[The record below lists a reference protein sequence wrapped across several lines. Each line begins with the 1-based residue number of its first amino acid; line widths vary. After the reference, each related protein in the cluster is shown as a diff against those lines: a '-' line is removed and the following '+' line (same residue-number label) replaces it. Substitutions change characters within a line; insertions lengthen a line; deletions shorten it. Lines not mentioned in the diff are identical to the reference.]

1 MLDFWS
7 SDQLYSYL
15 GTKMNRN
22 VWLLSLCQALLM
34 TGNILLIS
42 VIGLIGKQIAPSVSM
57 ITLPV
62 ALQFLGLMTAT
73 IPASLIS
80 GKLGRKRGF
89 SIGNVVGITGAS
101 LATYAL
107 SQQHFYLFCFA
118 TFLLGIGIGFG
129 TLYRFAA
136 IEVCDENARH
146 RAISISMAGG
156 VLAAV
161 LGPNLAIM
169 SQQWSADGLY
179 IGAFASLIGLNILAL
194 ALLQTIQFP
203 KVSFNSQAPKTD
215 PLSLIVKAPNFI
227 GAVFAAM
234 VAYAVMNILMTATP
248 LAMIGCGFDFTK
260 AAGVIEWHVLGMF
273 VPAFFTGSLIE
284 KFGSRMM
291 ILAGGVLFV
300 VSIAI
305 NIHGV
310 SIWHFRAALVVLGV
324 GWNFMFIA
332 ATGLFSQSYQSQNKA
347 KAQAFNEFVVF
358 GCVTVTALL
367 SGWLESTVGWQNLNI
382 YVLPFV
388 LAVILLFAFSARK
401 SRIQKQPV

>member
-1 MLDFWS
+1 
-7 SDQLYSYL
+7 
-15 GTKMNRN
+15 MNRN

-62 ALQFLGLMTAT
+62 ALQFLGLMAAT

-89 SIGNVVGITGAS
+89 RIGNVVGITGAS

-169 SQQWSADGLY
+169 SQQWSQDGLY

-194 ALLQTIQFP
+194 LILQTIQFP
-203 KVSFNSQAPKTD
+203 KVSFNNQAPKAD
-215 PLSLIVKAPNFI
+215 PLSVIVKAPNFI

-300 VSIAI
+300 VCIAI
-305 NIHGV
+305 NIHGE

-332 ATGLFSQSYQSQNKA
+332 ATGLFSQSYQPQNKA

-367 SGWLESTVGWQNLNI
+367 SGWLESTAGWQNLNI

>member
-1 MLDFWS
+1 
-7 SDQLYSYL
+7 
-15 GTKMNRN
+15 MNRN

-42 VIGLIGKQIAPSVSM
+42 VIGLIGKQIAPSASM

-62 ALQFLGLMTAT
+62 ALQFLGLMAAT

-89 SIGNVVGITGAS
+89 SIGNLVGITGAS

-107 SQQHFYLFCFA
+107 LQQSFYLFCFA

-169 SQQWSADGLY
+169 SQQWSQDGLY

-194 ALLQTIQFP
+194 VILQTIQFP
-203 KVSFNSQAPKTD
+203 KVSFSNQTPKSD
-215 PLSLIVKAPNFI
+215 PLSAIVKAPNFV

-291 ILAGGVLFV
+291 ILAGGILFV
-300 VSIAI
+300 FCIAI
-305 NIHGV
+305 NIHGE
-310 SIWHFRAALVVLGV
+310 SIWHFRAALVLLGV

-332 ATGLFSQSYQSQNKA
+332 ATGLFSQSYQPQNKA

-367 SGWLESTVGWQNLNI
+367 SGWLESTAGWQNLNI

-401 SRIQKQPV
+401 SRIQNQPV

>member
-1 MLDFWS
+1 
-7 SDQLYSYL
+7 
-15 GTKMNRN
+15 MNRN

-62 ALQFLGLMTAT
+62 ALQFLGLMAAT

-169 SQQWSADGLY
+169 SQQWSEDGLY

-194 ALLQTIQFP
+194 LILQTIQFP
-203 KVSFNSQAPKTD
+203 KVSFNSQAPKSD
-215 PLSLIVKAPNFI
+215 PLSVIVKAPNFI

-291 ILAGGVLFV
+291 ILAGGILFV
-300 VSIAI
+300 VCIAI
-305 NIHGV
+305 NIHGE

-367 SGWLESTVGWQNLNI
+367 SGWLESTAGWQNLNI

-388 LAVILLFAFSARK
+388 LAVIILFAFSGRK
-401 SRIQKQPV
+401 SRLQKQPV

>member
-1 MLDFWS
+1 
-7 SDQLYSYL
+7 
-15 GTKMNRN
+15 MNRN

-62 ALQFLGLMTAT
+62 ALQFLGLMAAT

-169 SQQWSADGLY
+169 SQQWSQDGLY
-179 IGAFASLIGLNILAL
+179 IGAFASLIGLNVLAL
-194 ALLQTIQFP
+194 LILQTIQFP
-203 KVSFNSQAPKTD
+203 KASFNSQAPKSD
-215 PLSLIVKAPNFI
+215 PLSVIVKAPNFI

-273 VPAFFTGSLIE
+273 VPAFFTGSFIE

-291 ILAGGVLFV
+291 ILAGGILFV
-300 VSIAI
+300 FCIAI
-305 NIHGV
+305 NIHGE
-310 SIWHFRAALVVLGV
+310 SIWHFRAALVLLGV

-332 ATGLFSQSYQSQNKA
+332 ATGLFSQSYQPQNKA

-367 SGWLESTVGWQNLNI
+367 SGWLESTAGWQNLNI

>member
-1 MLDFWS
+1 
-7 SDQLYSYL
+7 
-15 GTKMNRN
+15 MNRN
-22 VWLLSLCQALLM
+22 VWILSLCQALLM

-42 VIGLIGKQIAPSVSM
+42 VIGLIGKQIAPSQSM

-62 ALQFLGLMTAT
+62 ALQFLGLMAAT

-89 SIGNVVGITGAS
+89 SIGNIVGISGAS
-101 LATYAL
+101 LATFAL
-107 SQQHFYLFCFA
+107 STHNFYLFCFA

-136 IEVCDENARH
+136 IEVCSEDARH

-161 LGPNLAIM
+161 LGPNLAVM
-169 SQQWSADGLY
+169 SQQWSQDGLY
-179 IGAFASLIGLNILAL
+179 IGAFASLIGLNVL
-194 ALLQTIQFP
+194 ALLILQTVQFP
-203 KVSFNSQAPKTD
+203 KFNLTTQQVKPD
-215 PLSLIVKAPNFI
+215 PVRTMIKAPNFV

-273 VPAFFTGSLIE
+273 VPAFFTGGLIE
-284 KFGSRMM
+284 KFGAKRM
-291 ILAGGVLFV
+291 ILAGAVLFLLC
-300 VSIAI
+300 IAI
-305 NIHGV
+305 NIHGE
-310 SIWHFRAALVVLGV
+310 SIWHFRSALVLLGV

-332 ATGLFSQSYQSQNKA
+332 ATGLFSQSYQAKNKS
-347 KAQAFNEFVVF
+347 KAQALNEFVVF
-358 GCVTVTALL
+358 SCVSVTALL
-367 SGWLESTVGWQNLNI
+367 SGWLESTIGWQMLNI

-388 LAVILLFAFSARK
+388 LLVIMVFAFSAK
-401 SRIQKQPV
+401 KASRPSLTQ

>member
-7 SDQLYSYL
+7 SDQLCSYL

-62 ALQFLGLMTAT
+62 ALQFLGLMAAT

-203 KVSFNSQAPKTD
+203 KVSFNSQAPKAD
-215 PLSLIVKAPNFI
+215 PLSVIVKAPNFI

-367 SGWLESTVGWQNLNI
+367 SGWLESTVGWQNLNV

>member
-1 MLDFWS
+1 
-7 SDQLYSYL
+7 
-15 GTKMNRN
+15 MNRN

-62 ALQFLGLMTAT
+62 ALQFLGLMAAT

-169 SQQWSADGLY
+169 SQQWSQDGLY

-194 ALLQTIQFP
+194 LILQTIQFP
-203 KVSFNSQAPKTD
+203 KVSFNSQAPKSD
-215 PLSLIVKAPNFI
+215 PLSVIVKAPNFI

-234 VAYAVMNILMTATP
+234 VAYAVMNILMTVTP

-284 KFGSRMM
+284 RFGSRMM
-291 ILAGGVLFV
+291 ILAGGILFV
-300 VSIAI
+300 VCIAI
-305 NIHGV
+305 NIHGE

-347 KAQAFNEFVVF
+347 KAQAFNEFIVF
-358 GCVTVTALL
+358 GCVTITAML
-367 SGWLESTVGWQNLNI
+367 SGWLESTAGWQNLNI

>member
-1 MLDFWS
+1 
-7 SDQLYSYL
+7 
-15 GTKMNRN
+15 MNRN
-22 VWLLSLCQALLM
+22 VWILSLCQALLM

-42 VIGLIGKQIAPSVSM
+42 VIGLIGKQIAPSQSM

-62 ALQFLGLMTAT
+62 ALQFLGLMAAT

-89 SIGNVVGITGAS
+89 SIGNIVGISGAS
-101 LATYAL
+101 LATFAL
-107 SQQHFYLFCFA
+107 STHHFYLFCFA

-136 IEVCDENARH
+136 IEVCSEDARH

-161 LGPNLAIM
+161 LGPNLAVM
-169 SQQWSADGLY
+169 SQQWSQDGLY
-179 IGAFASLIGLNILAL
+179 IGAFASLIGLNVLAL
-194 ALLQTIQFP
+194 IILQTVQFP
-203 KVSFNSQAPKTD
+203 KFNLTTQQVQPD
-215 PLSLIVKAPNFI
+215 PVRTMIKAPNFV

-234 VAYAVMNILMTATP
+234 VSYAVMNILMTATP

-273 VPAFFTGSLIE
+273 VPAFFTGGLIE
-284 KFGSRMM
+284 KFGAKRM
-291 ILAGGVLFV
+291 ILAGAVLFLLC
-300 VSIAI
+300 IAI
-305 NIHGV
+305 NIHGE
-310 SIWHFRAALVVLGV
+310 SIWHFRSALVLLGV

-332 ATGLFSQSYQSQNKA
+332 ATGLFSQSYQAKNKS
-347 KAQAFNEFVVF
+347 KAQALNEFVVF
-358 GCVTVTALL
+358 SCVSVTALL
-367 SGWLESTVGWQNLNI
+367 SGWLESTVGWQMLNI

-388 LAVILLFAFSARK
+388 LLVIMVFAFSAK
-401 SRIQKQPV
+401 KASSPSVTQ

>member
-1 MLDFWS
+1 
-7 SDQLYSYL
+7 
-15 GTKMNRN
+15 MNRN

-42 VIGLIGKQIAPSVSM
+42 VIGLIGQQIAPSPSM

-62 ALQFLGLMTAT
+62 ALQFLGLMAAT

-89 SIGNVVGITGAS
+89 SIGNIVGITGAS
-101 LATYAL
+101 LATFAL
-107 SQQHFYLFCFA
+107 YQQQFYLFCFA

-136 IEVCDENARH
+136 IEVCNEDARH

-169 SQQWSADGLY
+169 SQQWSQDGLY
-179 IGAFASLIGLNILAL
+179 IGAFASLIVLNIIAL
-194 ALLQTIQFP
+194 VILQTIQFP
-203 KVSFNSQAPKTD
+203 KPQSAQSSVASD
-215 PLSLIVKAPNFI
+215 SLKEIIKRPNFAV
-227 GAVFAAM
+227 AVFAAM
-234 VAYAVMNILMTATP
+234 VSYAVMNILMTATP

-273 VPAFFTGSLIE
+273 VPAFFTGRLIE
-284 KFGSRMM
+284 KFGARLM
-291 ILAGGVLFV
+291 ILIGGLLFV
-300 VSIAI
+300 ACIVV
-305 NIHGV
+305 NIHGQ
-310 SIWHFRAALVVLGV
+310 SIWHFRVALVLLGV
-324 GWNFMFIA
+324 GWNFMFIS
-332 ATGLFSQSYQSQNKA
+332 ATGLFSQSYQSKNKA
-347 KAQAFNEFVVF
+347 KAQAFNEFMVF

-367 SGWLESTVGWQNLNI
+367 SGWLESTVGWKNLNI

-388 LAVILLFAFSARK
+388 LAVIVLFVFGAK
-401 SRIQKQPV
+401 QNKHQKQMG

>member
-1 MLDFWS
+1 
-7 SDQLYSYL
+7 
-15 GTKMNRN
+15 MNRN

-62 ALQFLGLMTAT
+62 ALQFLGLMAAT

-89 SIGNVVGITGAS
+89 SIGNVVGISGAS

-107 SQQHFYLFCFA
+107 SQQNFYLFFFA

-194 ALLQTIQFP
+194 LILQTIQFP
-203 KVSFNSQAPKTD
+203 KVSFNSQAPKAD
-215 PLSLIVKAPNFI
+215 PLGVIVKAPNFI

-284 KFGSRMM
+284 RFGSRMM
-291 ILAGGVLFV
+291 ILAGGILFV
-300 VSIAI
+300 VCIAI
-305 NIHGV
+305 NIHGE

-347 KAQAFNEFVVF
+347 KAQAFNEFIVF
-358 GCVTVTALL
+358 GCVTITAML
-367 SGWLESTVGWQNLNI
+367 SGWLESTAGWQNLNI

>member
-1 MLDFWS
+1 
-7 SDQLYSYL
+7 
-15 GTKMNRN
+15 MNRN

-42 VIGLIGKQIAPSVSM
+42 VIGLIGKQIAPSASM

-62 ALQFLGLMTAT
+62 ALQFLGLMAAT

-89 SIGNVVGITGAS
+89 SIGNVVGISGAS

-146 RAISISMAGG
+146 RAISLSMAGG

-169 SQQWSADGLY
+169 SQQWSEDGLY

-194 ALLQTIQFP
+194 IILQTIQFP
-203 KVSFNSQAPKTD
+203 KVSFNSQAPKAD
-215 PLSLIVKAPNFI
+215 PLSVIVKAPNFI
-227 GAVFAAM
+227 VAVFAAM

-273 VPAFFTGSLIE
+273 LPAFFTGSLIE

-347 KAQAFNEFVVF
+347 KAQAFNEFIVF
-358 GCVTVTALL
+358 GCVTFTALL
-367 SGWLESTVGWQNLNI
+367 SGWLESTAGWQNLNI

-388 LAVILLFAFSARK
+388 LAVIILFAFSARK
-401 SRIQKQPV
+401 SRLQKQPV

>member
-1 MLDFWS
+1 
-7 SDQLYSYL
+7 
-15 GTKMNRN
+15 MNRN

-62 ALQFLGLMTAT
+62 ALQFLGLMAAT

-194 ALLQTIQFP
+194 ALLQTIKFP
-203 KVSFNSQAPKTD
+203 KVSFNSQAPKAD
-215 PLSLIVKAPNFI
+215 PLSVIVKAPNFI

-332 ATGLFSQSYQSQNKA
+332 ATGLFSQSYQAQNKA

-367 SGWLESTVGWQNLNI
+367 SGWLESTVGWQNLNV

>member
-1 MLDFWS
+1 
-7 SDQLYSYL
+7 
-15 GTKMNRN
+15 MNRN

-62 ALQFLGLMTAT
+62 ALQFLGLMAAT

-169 SQQWSADGLY
+169 SQQWSQDGLY

-194 ALLQTIQFP
+194 LILQTIQFP
-203 KVSFNSQAPKTD
+203 RVSFNSQAPKAD
-215 PLSLIVKAPNFI
+215 PLGVIVKAPNFI

-273 VPAFFTGSLIE
+273 VPAFFTGALIE

-291 ILAGGVLFV
+291 ILAGGILFV
-300 VSIAI
+300 VCIAI
-305 NIHGV
+305 NIHGE

-324 GWNFMFIA
+324 GWNLMFIA

-358 GCVTVTALL
+358 GCVTITAML
-367 SGWLESTVGWQNLNI
+367 SGWLESTAGWQNLNF

-401 SRIQKQPV
+401 SRVQKQPV

>member
-7 SDQLYSYL
+7 SDQLCSYL

-62 ALQFLGLMTAT
+62 ALQFLGLMAAT

-203 KVSFNSQAPKTD
+203 KVSFNSQAPKAD
-215 PLSLIVKAPNFI
+215 PLSVIVKAPNFI

-291 ILAGGVLFV
+291 ILVGGVLFV

-332 ATGLFSQSYQSQNKA
+332 ATGLFSQSYQAQNKA

-367 SGWLESTVGWQNLNI
+367 SGWLESTVGWQNLNV

>member
-1 MLDFWS
+1 
-7 SDQLYSYL
+7 
-15 GTKMNRN
+15 MNRN

-62 ALQFLGLMTAT
+62 ALQFLGLMAAT

-107 SQQHFYLFCFA
+107 FQQHFYLFCFA

-203 KVSFNSQAPKTD
+203 KVSFNRQAPKAD
-215 PLSLIVKAPNFI
+215 PLSVIVKAPNFI

-332 ATGLFSQSYQSQNKA
+332 ATGLFSQSYQPQNKA

-367 SGWLESTVGWQNLNI
+367 SGWLESTAGWQNLNI

>member
-1 MLDFWS
+1 
-7 SDQLYSYL
+7 
-15 GTKMNRN
+15 MNRN

-62 ALQFLGLMTAT
+62 ALQFLGLMAAT

-107 SQQHFYLFCFA
+107 SQQNFYLFCFA

-169 SQQWSADGLY
+169 SQQWSQDGLY

-194 ALLQTIQFP
+194 LILQTIQFP
-203 KVSFNSQAPKTD
+203 KVSFNSQAPKSD
-215 PLSLIVKAPNFI
+215 PLSVIVKSPNFI

-291 ILAGGVLFV
+291 ILVGGVLFV
-300 VSIAI
+300 VCIAI
-305 NIHGV
+305 NIHGE

-358 GCVTVTALL
+358 GCVTITAML
-367 SGWLESTVGWQNLNI
+367 SGWLESTAGWQNLNI

-401 SRIQKQPV
+401 SHIQKQPV

>member
-1 MLDFWS
+1 
-7 SDQLYSYL
+7 
-15 GTKMNRN
+15 MNRN
-22 VWLLSLCQALLM
+22 VWILSLCQALLM

-42 VIGLIGKQIAPSVSM
+42 VIGLIGKQIAPSQSM

-62 ALQFLGLMTAT
+62 ALQFLGLMAAT

-89 SIGNVVGITGAS
+89 SIGNIVGISGAS
-101 LATYAL
+101 LATFAL
-107 SQQHFYLFCFA
+107 STHNFYLFCFA

-136 IEVCDENARH
+136 IEVCSEDARH

-161 LGPNLAIM
+161 LGPNLAVM
-169 SQQWSADGLY
+169 SQQWSQDGLY
-179 IGAFASLIGLNILAL
+179 IGAFASLIGLNVL
-194 ALLQTIQFP
+194 ALLILQTVQFP
-203 KVSFNSQAPKTD
+203 KFSLTTQQVKPD
-215 PLSLIVKAPNFI
+215 PVRTMIKAPNFV

-273 VPAFFTGSLIE
+273 VPAFFTGGLIE
-284 KFGSRMM
+284 KFGAKRM
-291 ILAGGVLFV
+291 ILAGAVLFLLC
-300 VSIAI
+300 IAI
-305 NIHGV
+305 NIHGE
-310 SIWHFRAALVVLGV
+310 SIWHFRSALVLLGV

-332 ATGLFSQSYQSQNKA
+332 ATGLFSQSYQAKNKS
-347 KAQAFNEFVVF
+347 KAQALNEFVVF
-358 GCVTVTALL
+358 SCVSVTALL
-367 SGWLESTVGWQNLNI
+367 SGWLESTVGWQMLNI

-388 LAVILLFAFSARK
+388 LLVIMVFAFSAK
-401 SRIQKQPV
+401 KASRPSLTQ

>member
-1 MLDFWS
+1 
-7 SDQLYSYL
+7 
-15 GTKMNRN
+15 MNRN

-62 ALQFLGLMTAT
+62 ALQFLGLMAAT

-107 SQQHFYLFCFA
+107 SQQNFYLFCFA

-169 SQQWSADGLY
+169 SQQWSQDGLY

-194 ALLQTIQFP
+194 LILQTIQFP
-203 KVSFNSQAPKTD
+203 KVSFNSQAPKSD
-215 PLSLIVKAPNFI
+215 PLSVIVKAPNFI

-300 VSIAI
+300 VCIAI
-305 NIHGV
+305 NIHGE

-358 GCVTVTALL
+358 GCVTITAML
-367 SGWLESTVGWQNLNI
+367 SGWLESTAGWQNLNI

-401 SRIQKQPV
+401 SHIQKQPV

>member
-1 MLDFWS
+1 
-7 SDQLYSYL
+7 
-15 GTKMNRN
+15 MNRN
-22 VWLLSLCQALLM
+22 VWILSLCQALLM

-42 VIGLIGKQIAPSVSM
+42 VIGLIGKQIAPSQSM

-62 ALQFLGLMTAT
+62 ALQFLGLMAAT

-89 SIGNVVGITGAS
+89 SIGNLVGISGAS
-101 LATYAL
+101 LATFAL
-107 SQQHFYLFCFA
+107 STQHFYLFCFA

-136 IEVCDENARH
+136 IEVCSEEARH

-161 LGPNLAIM
+161 LGPNLAVM
-169 SQQWSADGLY
+169 SQQWSQDGLY
-179 IGAFASLIGLNILAL
+179 IGAFASLIGLNVLAL
-194 ALLQTIQFP
+194 VILQTVQFP
-203 KVSFNSQAPKTD
+203 KFSLANQHAKTD
-215 PLSLIVKAPNFI
+215 SVRTMIKAPNFI

-273 VPAFFTGSLIE
+273 VPAFFTGGLIE
-284 KFGSRMM
+284 RFGAKRM
-291 ILAGGVLFV
+291 ILAGAVLFLLC
-300 VSIAI
+300 IAI
-305 NIHGV
+305 NIHGE
-310 SIWHFRAALVVLGV
+310 SIWHFRAALVLLGI

-332 ATGLFSQSYQSQNKA
+332 ATGLFSQSYQAKNKS
-347 KAQAFNEFVVF
+347 KAQALNEFVVF
-358 GCVTVTALL
+358 SCVSITALL
-367 SGWLESTVGWQNLNI
+367 SGWLESTVGWKMLNI

-388 LAVILLFAFSARK
+388 LLVIMVFAFSVKKA
-401 SRIQKQPV
+401 SRPSVTQ

>member
-1 MLDFWS
+1 
-7 SDQLYSYL
+7 
-15 GTKMNRN
+15 MNRN

-62 ALQFLGLMTAT
+62 ALQFLGLMAAT

-107 SQQHFYLFCFA
+107 SQQNFYLFCFA

-194 ALLQTIQFP
+194 LILQTIQFP
-203 KVSFNSQAPKTD
+203 KVSFNSQAPKSD
-215 PLSLIVKAPNFI
+215 PLSVIVKSPNFI

-300 VSIAI
+300 VCIAI
-305 NIHGV
+305 NIHGE

-358 GCVTVTALL
+358 GCVTITAML
-367 SGWLESTVGWQNLNI
+367 SGWLESTAGWQNLNI

-401 SRIQKQPV
+401 SHIQKQPV

>member
-1 MLDFWS
+1 
-7 SDQLYSYL
+7 
-15 GTKMNRN
+15 MNRN

-42 VIGLIGKQIAPSVSM
+42 VIGLIGKQIAPSASM

-62 ALQFLGLMTAT
+62 ALQFLGLMAAT

-89 SIGNVVGITGAS
+89 SIGNLVGITGAS

-107 SQQHFYLFCFA
+107 LQQNFYLFCFA

-156 VLAAV
+156 VLAAI

-169 SQQWSADGLY
+169 SQQWSQDGLY

-194 ALLQTIQFP
+194 VILQTIQFP
-203 KVSFNSQAPKTD
+203 KVSFSNQTPKSD
-215 PLSLIVKAPNFI
+215 PLSAIIKAPNFV

-291 ILAGGVLFV
+291 ILAGGILFV
-300 VSIAI
+300 FCIAI
-305 NIHGV
+305 NIHGE
-310 SIWHFRAALVVLGV
+310 SIWHFRAALVLLGV

-332 ATGLFSQSYQSQNKA
+332 ATGLFSQSYQPQNKA

-367 SGWLESTVGWQNLNI
+367 SGWLESTAGWQNLNI

-401 SRIQKQPV
+401 SRIQNQPV

>member
-1 MLDFWS
+1 
-7 SDQLYSYL
+7 
-15 GTKMNRN
+15 MNRN

-62 ALQFLGLMTAT
+62 ALQFLGLMAAT

-169 SQQWSADGLY
+169 SQQWSQDGLY

-194 ALLQTIQFP
+194 LILQTIQFP
-203 KVSFNSQAPKTD
+203 KVSFNSQAPKAD
-215 PLSLIVKAPNFI
+215 PLSVIVKAPNFI

-284 KFGSRMM
+284 KFGSRTM

-300 VSIAI
+300 VCIAI
-305 NIHGV
+305 NIHGE
-310 SIWHFRAALVVLGV
+310 SIWHFRAALVVLGI

-367 SGWLESTVGWQNLNI
+367 SGWLESTAGWQNLNI

>member
-1 MLDFWS
+1 
-7 SDQLYSYL
+7 
-15 GTKMNRN
+15 MNRN

-62 ALQFLGLMTAT
+62 ALQFLGLMAAT

-161 LGPNLAIM
+161 LGPNLAIR

-203 KVSFNSQAPKTD
+203 KVSFNSQAPKAD
-215 PLSLIVKAPNFI
+215 PLSVIVKAPNFI

-332 ATGLFSQSYQSQNKA
+332 ATGLFSQSYQAQNKA

-367 SGWLESTVGWQNLNI
+367 SGWLESTVGWQNLNV

>member
-1 MLDFWS
+1 
-7 SDQLYSYL
+7 
-15 GTKMNRN
+15 MNRN

-62 ALQFLGLMTAT
+62 ALQFLGLMAAT

-203 KVSFNSQAPKTD
+203 KISFNSQAPKAD
-215 PLSLIVKAPNFI
+215 PLSVIVKAPNFV

-305 NIHGV
+305 NIHGE

-332 ATGLFSQSYQSQNKA
+332 ATGLFSQSYQAQNKA

-367 SGWLESTVGWQNLNI
+367 SGWLESTVGWQNLNV

-401 SRIQKQPV
+401 SHIQKQPV

>member
-1 MLDFWS
+1 
-7 SDQLYSYL
+7 
-15 GTKMNRN
+15 MNRN

-62 ALQFLGLMTAT
+62 ALQFLGLMAAT

-169 SQQWSADGLY
+169 SQQWSQDGLY

-194 ALLQTIQFP
+194 LILQTIQFP
-203 KVSFNSQAPKTD
+203 KVSFNNQAPKAD
-215 PLSLIVKAPNFI
+215 PLSVIVKAPNFI

-300 VSIAI
+300 VCIAI
-305 NIHGV
+305 NIHGE

-367 SGWLESTVGWQNLNI
+367 SGWLESTAGWQNLNI

>member
-1 MLDFWS
+1 
-7 SDQLYSYL
+7 
-15 GTKMNRN
+15 MNRN

-62 ALQFLGLMTAT
+62 ALQFLGLMAAT

-107 SQQHFYLFCFA
+107 SQQNFYLFCFA

-194 ALLQTIQFP
+194 LILQTIQFP
-203 KVSFNSQAPKTD
+203 KVSFNSQAPKAD
-215 PLSLIVKAPNFI
+215 PLGVIVKAPNFI

-291 ILAGGVLFV
+291 ILAGGILFV

-305 NIHGV
+305 NIHGE

-347 KAQAFNEFVVF
+347 KAQAFNEFIVF
-358 GCVTVTALL
+358 GCVTITAML
-367 SGWLESTVGWQNLNI
+367 SGWLESTAGWQNLNI

>member
-1 MLDFWS
+1 
-7 SDQLYSYL
+7 
-15 GTKMNRN
+15 MNRN

-42 VIGLIGKQIAPSVSM
+42 VIALIGKKIAPSTSM

-62 ALQFLGLMTAT
+62 ALQFLGLMSAT

-80 GKLGRKRGF
+80 GKLGRKKGF

-101 LATYAL
+101 LATFSL
-107 SQQHFYLFCFA
+107 TQQNFYLFCFA

-136 IEVCDENARH
+136 IEVCDANARH
-146 RAISISMAGG
+146 RAISMSMAGG
-156 VLAAV
+156 VLAAI

-169 SQQWSADGLY
+169 SQQWSQDGLY
-179 IGAFASLIGLNILAL
+179 IGAFGSLIVLNILAL
-194 ALLQTIQFP
+194 VILQTISFP
-203 KVSFNSQAPKTD
+203 TVSSSTNTTKADK
-215 PLSLIVKAPNFI
+215 LSTIIKAPNFI
-227 GAVFAAM
+227 VAVFAAM

-248 LAMIGCGFDFTK
+248 LAMIGCGFNFTK

-273 VPAFFTGSLIE
+273 APAFFTGRLIE
-284 KFGSRMM
+284 LFGARMM
-291 ILAGGVLFV
+291 ILLGGLLFV
-300 VSIAI
+300 ACIAI
-305 NIHGV
+305 NIHGQ
-310 SIWHFRAALVVLGV
+310 SIWHFRAALVLLGV

-332 ATGLFSQSYQSQNKA
+332 ATGLFSQSYKESNKP
-347 KAQAFNEFVVF
+347 KAQAFNECVVF
-358 GCVTVTALL
+358 SCVTITALL

-388 LAVILLFAFSARK
+388 LMVIGLFAWDVKK
-401 SRIQKQPV
+401 SQVSGVA

>member
-1 MLDFWS
+1 
-7 SDQLYSYL
+7 
-15 GTKMNRN
+15 MNRN

-62 ALQFLGLMTAT
+62 ALQFLGLMAAT

-169 SQQWSADGLY
+169 SQQWSQDGLY

-194 ALLQTIQFP
+194 LILQTIQFP
-203 KVSFNSQAPKTD
+203 KVSFNSQAPKSD
-215 PLSLIVKAPNFI
+215 PLSVIVKAPNFI

-300 VSIAI
+300 VCIAI
-305 NIHGV
+305 NIHGE

-358 GCVTVTALL
+358 GCVTITAML
-367 SGWLESTVGWQNLNI
+367 SGWLESTAGWQNLNI

-401 SRIQKQPV
+401 SHIQKQPV

>member
-1 MLDFWS
+1 
-7 SDQLYSYL
+7 
-15 GTKMNRN
+15 MNRN

-62 ALQFLGLMTAT
+62 ALQFLGLMAAT

-107 SQQHFYLFCFA
+107 SQQNFYLFCFA

-169 SQQWSADGLY
+169 SQQWSQDGLY

-194 ALLQTIQFP
+194 LILQTIQFP
-203 KVSFNSQAPKTD
+203 KVSFNSQAPKSD
-215 PLSLIVKAPNFI
+215 PLSVIVKAPNFI

-300 VSIAI
+300 VCIAI
-305 NIHGV
+305 NIHGE

-347 KAQAFNEFVVF
+347 KAQAFNEFIVF
-358 GCVTVTALL
+358 GCVTITAML
-367 SGWLESTVGWQNLNI
+367 SGWLESTAGWQNLNI

>member
-7 SDQLYSYL
+7 SDQLCSYL

-62 ALQFLGLMTAT
+62 ALQFLGLMAAT

-203 KVSFNSQAPKTD
+203 KVSFNSQAPKAD
-215 PLSLIVKAPNFI
+215 PLSVIVKAPNFI

-332 ATGLFSQSYQSQNKA
+332 ATGLFSQSYQAQNKA

-367 SGWLESTVGWQNLNI
+367 SGWLESTVGWQNLNV

-401 SRIQKQPV
+401 SRIHKQPV

>member
-1 MLDFWS
+1 
-7 SDQLYSYL
+7 
-15 GTKMNRN
+15 MNRN

-62 ALQFLGLMTAT
+62 ALQFLGLMAAT

-107 SQQHFYLFCFA
+107 SQQNFYLFCFA

-146 RAISISMAGG
+146 RAISISMVGG

-194 ALLQTIQFP
+194 LILQTIQFP
-203 KVSFNSQAPKTD
+203 KVSFNSQAPKAD
-215 PLSLIVKAPNFI
+215 PLGVIVKAPNFI

-284 KFGSRMM
+284 RFGSRMM
-291 ILAGGVLFV
+291 ILAGGILFV
-300 VSIAI
+300 VCIAI
-305 NIHGV
+305 NIHGE

-347 KAQAFNEFVVF
+347 KAQAFNEFIVF
-358 GCVTVTALL
+358 GCVTITAML
-367 SGWLESTVGWQNLNI
+367 SGWLESTAGWQNLNI

>member
-1 MLDFWS
+1 
-7 SDQLYSYL
+7 
-15 GTKMNRN
+15 MNRN

-62 ALQFLGLMTAT
+62 ALQFLGLMAAT

-169 SQQWSADGLY
+169 SQQWSQDGLY

-194 ALLQTIQFP
+194 LILQTIQFP
-203 KVSFNSQAPKTD
+203 KVSFNSQAPKAD
-215 PLSLIVKAPNFI
+215 PLSVVVKAPNFI

-300 VSIAI
+300 VCIAI
-305 NIHGV
+305 NIHGE

-367 SGWLESTVGWQNLNI
+367 SGWLESTAGWQNLNI